1 MVWYLGTS
9 LRHLADISASGPASM
24 EYREKKGEKKI
35 NKTYV
40 QEVPKVSEPA
50 RSITEI
56 IHIGT
61 SNNNMCSPCRQI

>member
-1 MVWYLGTS
+1 MVWYLGTT
-9 LRHLADISASGPASM
+9 LRHLADSSASGPASM
-24 EYREKKGEKKI
+24 EYREFFFFLT
-35 NKTYV
+35 KTYV

-50 RSITEI
+50 RHVTEI

>member
-1 MVWYLGTS
+1 MVWYLGTT
-9 LRHLADISASGPASM
+9 LRHLADTSASGPASM
-24 EYREKKGEKKI
+24 EYREKKKEKIK
-35 NKTYV
+35 KTYV

-50 RSITEI
+50 FSITEI